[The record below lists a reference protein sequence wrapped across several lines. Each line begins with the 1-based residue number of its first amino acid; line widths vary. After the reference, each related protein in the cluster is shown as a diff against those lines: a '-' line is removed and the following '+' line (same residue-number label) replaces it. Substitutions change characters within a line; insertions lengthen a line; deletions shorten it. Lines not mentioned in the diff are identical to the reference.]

1 MQASK
6 SWPGAIMPM
15 RERSDAAPINDDAAL
30 AERARAN
37 ISEFALLY
45 DRYVGAIYAYCY
57 LRLGTRE
64 LAEDATS
71 ETFERAMAAMPRYKA
86 TYFRAWLYRIAHNV
100 VVDHFRRKRPEPLDQ
115 KWQLFDAQS
124 SPESAVLRADS
135 DQHVRSLLR
144 KLTPDQR
151 EVLELELAGLSGP
164 EIAEALNRRQG
175 AIRAVR
181 FRAYARLRELLA
193 EGAES

>member
-1 MQASK
+1 
-6 SWPGAIMPM
+6 MPI
-15 RERSDAAPINDDAAL
+15 RERTESAPTDDAAL
-30 AERARAN
+30 AMRSKAN
-37 ISEFALLY
+37 IAEFAPLY

-71 ETFERAMAAMPRYKA
+71 ETFERAMAAMSRYKGHS
-86 TYFRAWLYRIAHNV
+86 FRAWLYRIAHNV
-100 VVDHFRRKRPEPLDQ
+100 VVNHFRRKRVEPLDQ
-115 KWQLFDAQS
+115 QWQSFS
-124 SPESAVLRADS
+124 VERSPESTVIQADS
-135 DQHVRSLLR
+135 DQRVRRLLTR
-144 KLTPDQR
+144 LTPDQR

-175 AIRAVR
+175 AIRAIR

-193 EGAES
+193 EGAGS